1 MSSLHTPTTPTPS
14 ADLRSRLLLG
24 LLVALVAGPAGLLW
38 QLSRQRPQLAVAITT
53 WPGYE
58 YFYLAEQEQLG
69 RPYGLQLKVLQYSSL
84 VDQRQAFERGD
95 VPALATTVPEAIAIC
110 QETPQRCP
118 LLVLVLDE
126 SRGAD
131 RIVGRAQL
139 SGPQQLRGRR
149 VGLERSV
156 LGEYMLVRSF
166 GASPP
171 SLSQL
176 RLQFDGP
183 TALVKD
189 LQAGDLDAIV
199 TYAPHDTPLLS
210 DPRFRVLFSS
220 RSIPG
225 EVVDVLA
232 VDPAFAQRYPED
244 VKALVQTW
252 WAARRFAFDNPA
264 QAIAL
269 MAQRQQITPE
279 EFRASEHGLNYP
291 GPAAQNRLMTP
302 GGPLSRSI
310 TQMSALM
317 QASGGLHA
325 GAPLPQL
332 SSEFLVTP

>member
-1 MSSLHTPTTPTPS
+1 MSSSHTPTTPPV
-14 ADLRSRLLLG
+14 DLRSRLLLG
-24 LLVALVAGPAGLLW
+24 LVVAVVAGAAGWLW
-38 QLSRQRPQLAVAITT
+38 QLSRQRSPLAVAITT

-58 YFYLAEQEQLG
+58 YLYLAEQQQLG
-69 RPYGLQLKVLQYSSL
+69 RAYGLQLKVLQYSSL
-84 VDQRQAFERGD
+84 VDQRQAYERGD

-110 QETPQRCP
+110 QEAPQRCP
-118 LLVLVLDE
+118 QLVLVLDE
-126 SRGAD
+126 SSGAD
-131 RIVGRAQL
+131 RIVSRIAL
-139 SGPQQLRGRR
+139 RTPQQLLGSR

-166 GASPP
+166 GAHPP

-176 RLQFDGP
+176 RLHFDGP
-183 TALVKD
+183 TALVKA

-199 TYAPHDTPLLS
+199 TYAPHDTPLLG

-232 VDPAFAQRYPED
+232 VDPAFAQRNPND

-252 WAARRFAFDNPA
+252 WAARRFALHHA
-264 QAIAL
+264 AEAVSL

-291 GPAAQNRLMTP
+291 GPAAQNRLLAP
-302 GGPLSRSI
+302 GGPLARSI
-310 TQMSALM
+310 SQMSALM

-332 SSEFLVTP
+332 SAAFLVTP